1 MTPSLGIKRGPVQE
15 EDPLLVLLQDVLALK
30 FGPRV
35 KANKNDNSLAAMGE
49 INLGDTA
56 LIVLDKNW
64 GRDLKSSSISN
75 KNVEIEDLRSYR
87 VGNFSE

>member
-1 MTPSLGIKRGPVQE
+1 MTPGLRVKRGPVQE

-75 KNVEIEDLRSYR
+75 KNVEIQDQRSSQ